1 MDFGLTAQQQRLRG
15 TARAFAYEVLW
26 PAARGLDMSPD
37 PAGTLDLVRAASQQG
52 LRTLTIPRE
61 SGGEGADILT
71 EALVMEELATGDCG
85 FAMTLGHAWREGR
98 LLTMWTTPSQRDRFL
113 PDFLADHGY
122 LTALA
127 MTEDH
132 AGSDNGLPYAPDP
145 ATVPPGE
152 QQPGPATTA
161 TRTSDGCWSI
171 NGRKRFITN
180 GGIARLIVVWAR
192 TAPRRPWTEG
202 ISGFLV
208 PGVPEGTPGLAATAA
223 LDKLGLRVNQNTDL
237 AFDNVTVPAENLLGE
252 VDRGHQLSEAAMI
265 GSKVREA
272 ARALGVARAAYELA
286 GAWARQ
292 RTQGGRTLIDHDTI
306 ATRLAGVA
314 QEIELARTLIWRA
327 AWACDHDTARARP
340 LEDFAMLYASE
351 MGVRAVA
358 QCQRIFGA
366 RGALRDWPLEK
377 LVRDAATIMLPPIG
391 NEASWM
397 RTATAVRRMNE
408 VTPLCPLPPDDGHP
422 ERRLPF
428 ASPG

>member
-1 MDFGLTAQQQRLRG
+1 MDFELTAQQQRLRG

-145 ATVPPGE
+145 AAVPPGE

-252 VDRGHQLSEAAMI
+252 GRRRSSWRERSSGGPRGPATTTRPVPGRWRTSPCCTHPRWGCGRWRSASGFSAH
-265 GSKVREA
+265 G
-272 ARALGVARAAYELA
+272 ARYG
-286 GAWARQ
+286 
-292 RTQGGRTLIDHDTI
+292 TGRWRNWC
-306 ATRLAGVA
+306 ATR
-314 QEIELARTLIWRA
+314 RRS
-327 AWACDHDTARARP
+327 C
-340 LEDFAMLYASE
+340 
-351 MGVRAVA
+351 
-358 QCQRIFGA
+358 C
-366 RGALRDWPLEK
+366 LR
-377 LVRDAATIMLPPIG
+377 
-391 NEASWM
+391 
-397 RTATAVRRMNE
+397 
-408 VTPLCPLPPDDGHP
+408 
-422 ERRLPF
+422 
-428 ASPG
+428 